1 MPEGLKAPETRPE
14 AGVDQVD
21 VMSFLGLKRA
31 ESLSVS
37 SDLDDSADSDEDASP
52 QI

>member
-21 VMSFLGLKRA
+21 VMNFLGLKRA
-31 ESLSVS
+31 ESLSAS
-37 SDLDDSADSDEDASP
+37 SEDSDEDASP